1 MRWLDWCRVAE
12 IRRVKGG
19 ASSFAS
25 SSSLRSSALRV
36 NTTLLK
42 GEQLH
47 TFPRLLSGW
56 SAEQKNYAR
65 GPVILG
71 HANKGRYASSVIVIM
86 VLITTMIDVIIK
98 TVTITC
104 IMHRNVIR

>member
-1 MRWLDWCRVAE
+1 MSS
-12 IRRVKGG
+12 RRNKEGERG

-56 SAEQKNYAR
+56 SVEQENYAR
-65 GPVILG
+65 GPAILG
-71 HANKGRYASSVIVIM
+71 DANKGATPKGDASF
-86 VLITTMIDVIIK
+86 
-98 TVTITC
+98 C
-104 IMHRNVIR
+104 